1 MTQDEVPPENRA
13 AAPLDRA
20 LFELSPDAVYIH
32 QDEKVVFAN
41 PAMLRLLGAERESE
55 LMGRSIWDI
64 IHPDS
69 HGPVRKRIER
79 LRGNPELT
87 APLLEQQFVTL
98 RGSVVDVEATAC
110 SISFAKRS
118 AFLVVVR
125 DISERRRAQEEIRKS
140 EAKYRSMFEN
150 AIEGIF
156 QSSPEGRYLEVNPA
170 YAAMFGYD
178 SPQQMIEEVTDI
190 AKQIYFDP
198 GDRVRFIEMMSEC
211 TDVHGFEVKLRQRD
225 GSPIWISENLRCEC
239 DDSGAILY
247 YEGIV
252 EDITARNAAQDA
264 LRQAEER
271 FSKAFHASPDGITI
285 STFENGRYVDVNSE
299 YVKLI
304 GYQRAELIGKTSTEL
319 NLWIDSNTRDG
330 LVDAVREHGFVKN
343 FPAQMRTKAGK
354 VRNVEISA
362 DRIHVDDV
370 EYLLAISRDVTD
382 TKLMEQQFRQA
393 EKLQA
398 IGQLAGGIAHDFNNA
413 LMVIDTYTDLAS
425 NASHEGF
432 MQASYLEEIRR
443 ASKRAA
449 QLTSQ
454 LLAFSRKQPIV
465 RENVDVSSF
474 IAGSSE
480 AWQRMLGEKISLRVT
495 LAPQPGHCSISVAQ
509 LEHALLNILLN
520 ARDAMPLGGTVF
532 LQSGLVVT
540 EDPMA
545 LVSGPLPPGRYARI
559 DIRDT
564 GEGIAPELIEHLFE
578 PFFTTKPKGVG
589 TGLGLA
595 SVYGIVAQS
604 DGFIDVA
611 SEFGAGATFSLYF
624 PATDRPSPA
633 EEIFK
638 EAPNSTEV
646 AARKILLVEDN
657 EALLDA
663 LSDWLRAKGFQVV
676 AAPNGEA
683 ALKKGEHQSFDILI
697 SDVVMPGMDGNELYR
712 IYKSKHPS
720 VRTILMSGYQD
731 AAVNLDSGV
740 LYLTKPFSFAQLSEA
755 LNRLNS
761 AAN

>member
-1 MTQDEVPPENRA
+1 MTQDEVPPQNRA

-20 LFELSPDAVYIH
+20 LFEISPDAVYIH
-32 QDEKVVFAN
+32 QDEKVVFVN
-41 PAMLRLLGAERESE
+41 PSMLRLLGASQESE
-55 LMGRSIWDI
+55 LLGRSIWEI
-64 IHPDS
+64 IHAAS
-69 HGPVRKRIER
+69 HPPIRKRIQF
-79 LRGNPELT
+79 LREHPGAT
-87 APLLEQQFVTL
+87 APLLEQQFMTL
-98 RGSVVDVEATAC
+98 QAKVVDVEATAC
-110 SISFAKRS
+110 SISFAGRP

-156 QSSPEGRYLEVNPA
+156 QSSPEGRYLHANPA
-170 YAAMFGYD
+170 YATMFGYG
-178 SPQQMIEEVTDI
+178 SPQEMIEEVTDI
-190 AKQIYFDP
+190 AKQIYLDP
-198 GDRVRFIEMMSEC
+198 GERVRFLAMMSEC
-211 TDVHGFEVKLRQRD
+211 SEVHGFEVKLRQRN
-225 GSPIWISENLRCEC
+225 GSPIWVSENLRCVR

-252 EDITARNAAQDA
+252 QDITATKAAQDA

-285 STFENGRYVDVNSE
+285 STFEDGRYVDVNSE

-304 GYQRAELIGKTSTEL
+304 GYERTELIGKTSTEL
-319 NLWIDSNTRDG
+319 NLWIDSNTREA

-343 FPAQMRTKAGK
+343 FPAQMRTKTGK

-362 DRIHVDDV
+362 DHIHVDDV

-382 TKLMEQQFRQA
+382 AKLMEQQFRQA
-393 EKLQA
+393 EKMQA
-398 IGQLAGGIAHDFNNA
+398 VGQLAGGIAHDFNNA
-413 LMVIDTYTDLAS
+413 LMVIDTYTDMAS
-425 NASHEGF
+425 NSGHDNL

-465 RENVDVSSF
+465 RENVDVSRF
-474 IAGSSE
+474 IADASE

-495 LAPQPGHCSISVAQ
+495 LAAQPVHCSISVAQ

-532 LQSGLVVT
+532 LQSGLIVT

-564 GEGIAPELIEHLFE
+564 GEGIAPELVEHLFE

-604 DGFIDVA
+604 DGLIDVS
-611 SEFGAGATFSLYF
+611 SEFGAGSTFSLYF
-624 PATDRPSPA
+624 PATDRPNPA
-633 EEIFK
+633 EEIY
-638 EAPNSTEV
+638 EEVPRSTEV
-646 AARKILLVEDN
+646 FSRKVLLVEDN

-663 LSDWLRAKGFQVV
+663 LSDWLQAKGFEVV

-683 ALKKGEHQSFDILI
+683 ALKKSEGQWFDILI

-712 IYKSKHPS
+712 IFKTKYPS
-720 VRTILMSGYQD
+720 VRTILMSGYKD
-731 AAVNLDSGV
+731 DAVNLDSGV

-755 LNRLNS
+755 LARLKS
-761 AAN
+761 AG